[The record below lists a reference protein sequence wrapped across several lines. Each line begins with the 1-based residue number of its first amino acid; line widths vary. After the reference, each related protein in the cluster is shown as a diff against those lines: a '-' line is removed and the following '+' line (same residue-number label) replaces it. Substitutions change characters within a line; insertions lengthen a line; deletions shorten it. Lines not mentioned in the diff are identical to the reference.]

1 MNKLLSRTKGFIF
14 KQQTSILSST
24 MILAGMMLLSRIA
37 GFLRYRILGGY
48 FSPEELDIFYA
59 AFRIPD
65 LVFEILING
74 ALSTTFIPFFIEY
87 QKRKGEQSGI
97 ISSIINTVSILLMAF
112 IVILVFLMP
121 LLIPLIAPGF
131 DKSQVQQLIVYS
143 RILLLGQLP
152 FLVLGNFLTAISQ
165 AKKSFLIP
173 ALAPILYNIAIIVCI
188 TLFSET
194 LNLLAPILGVVAGA
208 FVFFAIQLPVFYIA
222 EFNYKPVLKHFKE
235 SMRFFR
241 TAAPRILT
249 IIVAQID
256 ATVDLTLAT
265 LLGPGSYTV
274 FYLAQRLQ
282 LLPVSVVGMAFGQ
295 ASLPYLSDMYQE
307 KKYREFKDIIVTSI
321 LNIFYFTIPAAA
333 FLIITRTPMVRLF
346 FGADK
351 FDWNATVLTA
361 VTLSYFAISLP
372 LHAIYYFLT
381 RCFYSIFDTKTP
393 FYVSAVSIIFSAT
406 LSILFTLVFKLP
418 VWSLALSFSITMSLR
433 SLVLILLLYRKLGGF
448 NILAL
453 TKSATKISIAVFNT
467 TILTY
472 FLMRLL
478 DGLILDTTRTLNVFM
493 LLTIGFTFYSV
504 IFLFLS
510 WLFGI
515 KEMYILSKMFFKVRD
530 YQKKIVEVYKGV
542 EYGSE

>member
-24 MILAGMMLLSRIA
+24 IILAGMMLLSRIV

-48 FSPEELDIFYA
+48 FIPEELDIFYA

-87 QKRKGEQSGI
+87 QKRKNEQNNI
-97 ISSIINTVSILLMAF
+97 ISSIINTVCVFLFFF
-112 IVILVFLMP
+112 IVVLIVIMP

-131 DKSQVQQLIVYS
+131 DKIQTKQLIIYS

-173 ALAPILYNIAIIVCI
+173 ALAPIIYNIAIIICI
-188 TLFSET
+188 ALFSESFH
-194 LNLLAPILGVVAGA
+194 LFAPIFGVVAGA
-208 FVFFAIQLPVFYIA
+208 MVFFIIQLPVFYIA
-222 EFNYKPVLKHFKE
+222 GFHYKPILQYFKE
-235 SMRFFR
+235 SIRFFR
-241 TAAPRILT
+241 TALPRIMT

-256 ATVDLTLAT
+256 ATIDLSLAT
-265 LLGPGSYTV
+265 LLGPGSYTM

-282 LLPVSVVGMAFGQ
+282 LLPVSVIGMAFGQ

-307 KKYREFKDIIVTSI
+307 KKYREFKDIIVISI
-321 LNIFYFTIPAAA
+321 LNIFYFTIPAAS
-333 FLIITRTPMVRLF
+333 FLIIARTPIVRLF
-346 FGADK
+346 FGTEK
-351 FDWNATVLTA
+351 FDWNATVMTA
-361 VTLSYFAISLP
+361 LILSYFALSLP
-372 LHAIYYFLT
+372 FHSIYYFLT

-393 FYVSAVSIIFSAT
+393 FFVSAISIIFSAI
-406 LSILFTLVFKLP
+406 LSVFFTLVLKMP
-418 VWSLALSFSITMSLR
+418 VWSLALSFSITMNIR
-433 SLVLILLLYRKLGGF
+433 SIALIFLLYKKIDGF
-448 NILAL
+448 NILEL
-453 TKSATKISIAVFNT
+453 IKETVKISIAVFNT
-467 TILTY
+467 TILTF

-478 DGLILDTTRTLNVFM
+478 DGLIFDTSRTINVFM
-493 LLTIGFTFYSV
+493 LLVVGFIFYTV
-504 IFLFLS
+504 VFLFLS

-515 KEMYILSKMFFKVRD
+515 REMYVITKMFLKMKE
-530 YQKKIVEVYKGV
+530 YQKHIVEVYKGI
-542 EYGSE
+542 EFGSE